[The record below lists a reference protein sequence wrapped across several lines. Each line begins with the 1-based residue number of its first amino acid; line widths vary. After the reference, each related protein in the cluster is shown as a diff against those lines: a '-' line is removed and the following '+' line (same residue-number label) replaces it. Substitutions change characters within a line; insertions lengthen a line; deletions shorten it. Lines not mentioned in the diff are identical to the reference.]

1 MIVVLLL
8 LVINV
13 CIFITTRQPLKL
25 KEVKEKYKIL
35 REHIE
40 TIEDNKKFNKIK
52 KEIPLVA
59 FKRIGGPVGYNT
71 NKGQEIGICLKGGVN
86 EIFHVLLHE
95 LAHST
100 VKEYSHSKKYWKN
113 FKELREMA
121 TSLGIYDEIPDRT
134 AFCGRHIQDK

>member
-1 MIVVLLL
+1 MIVALLL
-8 LVINV
+8 LIINIW
-13 CIFITTRQPLKL
+13 IFITTRQPQKL
-25 KEVKEKYKIL
+25 KEIREKYKIL
-35 REHIE
+35 REHIK
-40 TIEDNKKFNKIK
+40 TVEDEKFNKIK
-52 KEIPLVA
+52 NEIPLVA

-71 NKGQEIGICLKGGVN
+71 NKGQEIGICLKGDVN

-100 VKEYSHSKKYWKN
+100 VKEYSHSKQYWKN